1 MKPTHPNVAM
11 LEVVA
16 KALGPLCDEVVFV
29 GGCAAGLL
37 LTQTRADSIRVTEDV
52 DLVASAVTTAE
63 FHATEVLM
71 RRQGFSNDM
80 RPAAPICRW
89 VYAGVTVDLM
99 PCLATAIGFA
109 NRWYPLAVATATSV
123 TLPSG
128 QAIRLIA
135 APVFIATK
143 LEAFKDRGRT
153 STGALDMLGSHDLE
167 DIVSVI
173 DRRPELLEECQSG
186 PDDLRAY
193 LASEFQQLLQ
203 APGFIEALPGHLPA
217 DTASQMR
224 LGRLLTSI
232 RTLAHRAG

>member
-63 FHATEVLM
+63 FHATEAQM
-71 RRQGFSNDM
+71 RHQGFSNDL
-80 RPAAPICRW
+80 RPDAPICRW
-89 VYAGVTVDLM
+89 VYADVTVDLM
-99 PCLATAIGFA
+99 PCVPAAIGFA
-109 NRWYPLAVATATSV
+109 NRWYPLAVASASKV

-128 QAIRLIA
+128 HAIRLIA

-153 STGALDMLGSHDLE
+153 SAGALDMLGSHDLE

-173 DRRPELLEECQSG
+173 DRRPELLAECQSS
-186 PDDLRAY
+186 PDDLKVY
-193 LASEFQQLLQ
+193 LASEFQHLLD

-217 DTASQMR
+217 DAASQMR
-224 LGRLLTSI
+224 LSRLLTSI
-232 RTLAHRAG
+232 RTLAHLAG